1 MAATN
6 PPAYSS
12 RPPEENRRAR
22 ILVMLGKKRA
32 RDAVCDVLS
41 ADGHDVF
48 PSAEFDQVYSV
59 AAETVPDVIILDM
72 DDGLTPQVCA
82 ELTQA
87 PPESRACVLIARDGV
102 VDEGRTA
109 LSLGNGA
116 DDVVD
121 ARRLREV
128 SARVKVQLRNKRGV
142 DALARVRKERDRLK
156 SSLTDP
162 LTGTHSRQSIA
173 MALDRLV
180 GQAERFSLLFLDLD
194 HWKSINEDLGM
205 TVGDIALKAVANHLR
220 AQVRG
225 ADVCGRWAG
234 EKFAVLLPLAG
245 TDVAQMVAE
254 RHRAGISALTIP
266 ELRGRKITI
275 SIGVASFV
283 PDCPDPNATA
293 IERRA
298 DLALEGA
305 KRNGRNRVVM
315 APPFVPA
322 NVIPL
327 RRDSNA
333 ELLDSPGSIGAPRT
347 PRNISVRSEGA
358 SPGASDEATEAELL
372 SQLESGK
379 SWLPVLPEAAERALS
394 LGNDPTVDLAR
405 IAGMVEKDPP
415 IAARFLAASN
425 SAYYARAERVTTTLG
440 AVVTLG
446 LSATRDLLFQVVYE
460 SARRGLTRFRQ
471 EVTRSFDR
479 SVVCAHACRIVA
491 RELSFGG
498 EYSYLAGLLHD
509 VGEARIYRIL
519 SLMAGPIGEE
529 QARALVKAHHAQA
542 GAGLA
547 ASWNLPDEIRDACAL
562 HHADVTEEGKA
573 VKHIIFADILADLV
587 TSGRTVRDLT
597 KDEQATL
604 DRGQVK
610 RERLEA
616 WLIATRRATG
626 RDVGLR
632 QLG

>member
-1 MAATN
+1 
-6 PPAYSS
+6 
-12 RPPEENRRAR
+12 
-22 ILVMLGKKRA
+22 MLGKKRA

-59 AAETVPDVIILDM
+59 AAETMPDIIILDM
-72 DDGLTPQVCA
+72 DDGLTVQVCM

-87 PPESRACVLIARDGV
+87 PPDRRACVVIARDGV
-102 VDEGRTA
+102 VDEGRAAAA
-109 LSLGNGA
+109 LANGA

-121 ARRLREV
+121 ARKLREV
-128 SARVKVQLRNKRGV
+128 SARMKVQLRNKRGI

-156 SSLTDP
+156 SSLQDQ
-162 LTGTHSRQSIA
+162 LTGTQSRQAIA

-180 GQAERFSLLFLDLD
+180 GQAEPFSLLFLDLD
-194 HWKSINEDLGM
+194 HWKTINEDLGM
-205 TVGDIALKAVANHLR
+205 TVGDTALKVVASHLK
-220 AQVRG
+220 AAVRG

-245 TDVAQMVAE
+245 PEVAQMVAE
-254 RHRAGISALTIP
+254 RHRVGVASLNIP
-266 ELRGRKITI
+266 ELRGRRITI
-275 SIGVASFV
+275 SIGVASFL
-283 PDCPDPNATA
+283 PDRPDPNATA

-298 DLALEGA
+298 DGALYDA
-305 KRNGRNRVVM
+305 KRNGRNRVGI

-327 RRDSNA
+327 HKGMD
-333 ELLDSPGSIGAPRT
+333 GAPISGVIGM
-347 PRNISVRSEGA
+347 PRAPTNIGLSE
-358 SPGASDEATEAELL
+358 EANEAELL
-372 SQLESGK
+372 AQLASGK

-405 IAGMVEKDPP
+405 IAGMVDKDPA

-479 SVVCAHACRIVA
+479 SVICAHACRIVA
-491 RELSFGG
+491 RDLEFGG
-498 EYSYLAGLLHD
+498 EYSYLSGLLHD

-519 SLMAGPIGEE
+519 SLMPGPIREDE
-529 QARALVKAHHAQA
+529 ARALVARHHAEA

-547 ASWNLPDEIRDACAL
+547 LSWNLPEEIRLACAL
-562 HHADVTEEGKA
+562 HHADVAEEGRE
-573 VKHIIFADILADLV
+573 VRHIIFADILADLV
-587 TSGRTVRDLT
+587 VSGRTVRDLT
-597 KDEQATL
+597 KAEQETVE
-604 DRGQVK
+604 RGQVK
-610 RERLEA
+610 RERIEA

-626 RDVGLR
+626 RDAGIGLR
-632 QLG
+632 QHG

>member
-1 MAATN
+1 
-6 PPAYSS
+6 
-12 RPPEENRRAR
+12 
-22 ILVMLGKKRA
+22 MLGKKRA
-32 RDAVCDVLS
+32 RDAVCDALS

-48 PSAEFDQVYSV
+48 PSAEFDQVYSM

-72 DDGLTPQVCA
+72 DDGLTPQVCL
-82 ELTQA
+82 ELTRS

-109 LSLGNGA
+109 HALGNGA

-162 LTGTHSRQSIA
+162 LTGTQSRQAIA

-180 GQAERFSLLFLDLD
+180 GQAEPFSLLFLDLD

-205 TVGDIALKAVANHLR
+205 TVGDVALKAVANHLR
-220 AQVRG
+220 MQVRG

-234 EKFAVLLPLAG
+234 EKFAVLLPHAG

-254 RHRAGISALTIP
+254 RHRAGIAAMTIP
-266 ELRGRKITI
+266 ELRGRRITI

-283 PDCPDPNATA
+283 SDRPDPNATA

-305 KRNGRNRVVM
+305 KRNGRNRVVV
-315 APPFVPA
+315 AQPFVPA

-327 RRDSNA
+327 HRDSVA
-333 ELLDSPGSIGAPRT
+333 GDGVPGAGALGAPRA
-347 PRNISVRSEGA
+347 PRNVGGPSE
-358 SPGASDEATEAELL
+358 EATEAELL
-372 SQLESGK
+372 AQLESGK

-394 LGNDPTVDLAR
+394 LGNDPSVDLAR

-491 RELSFGG
+491 RELSIGV

-519 SLMAGPIGEE
+519 SLMAGPVRDE
-529 QARALVKAHHAQA
+529 QARALVRAHHAEA

-547 ASWNLPDEIRDACAL
+547 ASWNLPEEIRVACAL
-562 HHADVTEEGKA
+562 HHADVAEEGKP

-597 KDEQATL
+597 KDEQAIL

-626 RDVGLR
+626 RDAALR
-632 QLG
+632 KIG

>member
-1 MAATN
+1 MAAVD

-32 RDAVCDVLS
+32 RDAVCDVLA

-72 DDGLTPQVCA
+72 DDGLTPQVCL

-102 VDEGRTA
+102 VDEARTA
-109 LSLGNGA
+109 GSLGNGA

-162 LTGTHSRQSIA
+162 LTGAHSRQSIA
-173 MALDRLV
+173 MGLDRFV
-180 GQAERFSLLFLDLD
+180 GQAEPFALLFLDLD

-205 TVGDIALKAVANHLR
+205 TVGDVALKAVANHLR

-225 ADVCGRWAG
+225 VDLCGRWAG
-234 EKFAVLLPLAG
+234 EKFAVLLPMASIE
-245 TDVAQMVAE
+245 VAQMVAE
-254 RHRAGISALTIP
+254 RHRAGICALAIP
-266 ELRGRKITI
+266 ELKGRKITI

-283 PDCPDPNATA
+283 PERPDPNATA

-305 KRNGRNRVVM
+305 KRNGRNRVGT

-327 RRDSNA
+327 RRDSDV
-333 ELLDSPGSIGAPRT
+333 ESPGALGAPRA
-347 PRNISVRSEGA
+347 PGDLVLRSPGA
-358 SPGASDEATEAELL
+358 SPGGSDAATEAELL
-372 SQLESGK
+372 AQLENGK

-394 LGNDPTVDLAR
+394 LGSDPTVDLAR
-405 IAGMVEKDPP
+405 IASMVEKDPP

-460 SARRGLTRFRQ
+460 SARRGLTRFRL

-479 SVVCAHACRIVA
+479 SVVCAHACRIVS

-519 SLMAGPIGEE
+519 SLMPGPIREE
-529 QARALVKAHHAQA
+529 QARSLVAAHHAEA

-547 ASWNLPDEIRDACAL
+547 ASWNLPEEIRVACAL
-562 HHADVTEEGKA
+562 HHADVAEEGKA
-573 VKHIIFADILADLV
+573 VKHIILADVIADLV
-587 TSGRTVRDLT
+587 VSGRTVRDLT
-597 KDEQATL
+597 KDEQAIL

-626 RDVGLR
+626 RDAGLR